1 MAEEEFRGLAIQCT
15 GTALH
20 RGVCQRAI
28 DTRMEKHNKGQVTV
42 YVIFSIA
49 YMAFAIAT
57 ERLTLLRV
65 RSLITYSAKP
75 LHPVVTTVKLP
86 AS

>member
-1 MAEEEFRGLAIQCT
+1 MAEEGFRGLAIQCT
-15 GTALH
+15 GTSLH

-42 YVIFSIA
+42 YVIFHIA
-49 YMAFAIAT
+49 YMAFAT

-65 RSLITYSAKP
+65 RSLIT
-75 LHPVVTTVKLP
+75 
-86 AS
+86 